1 MSLLMRCIIKIN
13 LGCSWRL
20 GDSPPVQISWGQP
33 PYSWGMSL
41 LDNLWLDHVCSILRT
56 FHRSLCSL
64 CTRRLAKGSIFRTAR
79 WSTSSVW
86 RKTTRSSSYTRYPS
100 TWAAQLCTFFTTCLR
115 SISLSLFI
123 IITYSSLSL
132 QFFLLLT
139 NMIFS
144 SVWNGT
150 GTAPNRWSTSSTW
163 KPERQRTESKLGP
176 STPPIISTPT
186 RSLRTSLKL
195 SWLTL
200 LFPLGNDSFFFK
212 LFSYIMDQQVCSEE
226 LHRQGHHVEHRR
238 YRFHGKSFWDPP
250 LSNWHPEWTGEQS
263 KPNRTFPQNWTWSDL
278 FQAFSSS
285 WENNA
290 PEAQPY
296 YNQFDFPKVNPN
308 YYGR

>member
-41 LDNLWLDHVCSILRT
+41 LDNLLLDHVCSILRT

-123 IITYSSLSL
+123 IITYSSFSL
-132 QFFLLLT
+132 QFFFFSLIWSFPVCEMARGQHRIADLRRQLENRRDNERNQNWGHLLHPSYQRLRGHWERAWNCRGWPCYSPLVTIFFQVIFFYHGSTGMLWRTSQTRTSCWTLKILVPWKIFLRSAVIKLT
-139 NMIFS
+139 SRM
-144 SVWNGT
+144 NGWAKQT
-150 GTAPNRWSTSSTW
+150 KSYVT
-163 KPERQRTESKLGP
+163 SKLGLKWL
-176 STPPIISTPT
+176 ISGLFLLLGEQCSRGT
-186 RSLRTSLKL
+186 
-195 SWLTL
+195 TL
-200 LFPLGNDSFFFK
+200 LQPVWLP
-212 LFSYIMDQQVCSEE
+212 
-226 LHRQGHHVEHRR
+226 
-238 YRFHGKSFWDPP
+238 KS
-250 LSNWHPEWTGEQS
+250 
-263 KPNRTFPQNWTWSDL
+263 
-278 FQAFSSS
+278 
-285 WENNA
+285 
-290 PEAQPY
+290 QP
-296 YNQFDFPKVNPN
+296 
-308 YYGR
+308 

>member
-33 PYSWGMSL
+33 PHSWGVSL

-64 CTRRLAKGSIFRTAR
+64 CTRRLAKASIFRTAR

-123 IITYSSLSL
+123 IITHSSLSL
-132 QFFLLLT
+132 QIFFLLT

-163 KPERQRTESKLGP
+163 KLERQRTESKLGQ

-200 LFPLGNDSFFFK
+200 LFPLGND
-212 LFSYIMDQQVCSEE
+212 
-226 LHRQGHHVEHRR
+226 
-238 YRFHGKSFWDPP
+238 W
-250 LSNWHPEWTGEQS
+250 
-263 KPNRTFPQNWTWSDL
+263 
-278 FQAFSSS
+278 
-285 WENNA
+285 
-290 PEAQPY
+290 
-296 YNQFDFPKVNPN
+296 
-308 YYGR
+308 